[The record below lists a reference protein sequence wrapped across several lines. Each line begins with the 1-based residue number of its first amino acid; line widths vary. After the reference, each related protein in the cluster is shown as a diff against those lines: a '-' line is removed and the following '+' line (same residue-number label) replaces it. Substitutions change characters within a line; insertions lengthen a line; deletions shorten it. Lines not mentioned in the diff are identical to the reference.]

1 MNVGSKAITNR
12 HLNSPKKA
20 NFTKTPLRNI
30 EKFVDASTWALGS
43 HPQKGQ
49 IGNLTPKP
57 IIKHKN
63 KKFTSKVEK

>member
-43 HPQKGQ
+43 HP
-49 IGNLTPKP
+49 
-57 IIKHKN
+57 
-63 KKFTSKVEK
+63 